1 METIH
6 TGAAAITFPTT
17 PEAFIAYQEQLIGRR
32 LKENEWETVAAW
44 VEAFNLSYE
53 DGLNQDRDILVK
65 GLDKLDELM
74 ARHENHEGVH
84 KLLFLSK
91 FSLDHFVFHSP
102 PYRQRDAGWYNTAKP
117 LQHKALR
124 TVPSPSNTK
133 PVLAI

>member
-1 METIH
+1 M
-6 TGAAAITFPTT
+6 ITFPTT

-74 ARHENHEGVH
+74 ARHKDDSFIHQFAKAFRFWMIEAWEQGAERSV
-84 KLLFLSK
+84 SK
-91 FSLDHFVFHSP
+91 
-102 PYRQRDAGWYNTAKP
+102 
-117 LQHKALR
+117 
-124 TVPSPSNTK
+124 
-133 PVLAI
+133 

>member
-44 VEAFNLSYE
+44 VEAFNLSCE

-74 ARHENHEGVH
+74 ARHGDHAGVN
-84 KLLFLSK
+84 KFAEACRIWMMEAWRQGAERSVSK
-91 FSLDHFVFHSP
+91 
-102 PYRQRDAGWYNTAKP
+102 
-117 LQHKALR
+117 
-124 TVPSPSNTK
+124 
-133 PVLAI
+133 